1 MADAA
6 CAKDVVPATDDEIWE
21 DVTLRFTPGAPQA
34 WPGGLQRAGVSSSRQ
49 PDDGGFPGNWCIGLK
64 RPEVPW
70 ETVDRTAAKFDD
82 WRKFF
87 RVGAQVQNL
96 LRQASELHSNQAV
109 PLFRVCL
116 LITSFLTLFSVPA
129 CVLSES
135 VHPSYLGIGC
145 ETMQG
150 KSSPTLSTCTP
161 RWRSC
166 SGRMSTWA

>member
-1 MADAA
+1 MADAT
-6 CAKDVVPATDDEIWE
+6 CAQDVVPAADDEIWE

-34 WPGGLQRAGVSSSRQ
+34 WPGGLQRAGVSSSLQ
-49 PDDGGFPGNWCIGLK
+49 PDDGGFPGNWCIELK
-64 RPEVPW
+64 RPKVPW

-116 LITSFLTLFSVPA
+116 LITSFLAFFLLLLVS
-129 CVLSES
+129 CLS
-135 VHPSYLGIGC
+135 
-145 ETMQG
+145 
-150 KSSPTLSTCTP
+150 LSTLPILASAARRCRGKAHLHCRP
-161 RWRSC
+161 AHRD
-166 SGRMSTWA
+166 GGAVPGE